1 MSNINL
7 SLNYKPVGLTLAF
20 SIASILS
27 YFPQLFARGAKPTA
41 NNPDISQVT
50 YEVTK
55 APTGTGT
62 ATKTLG
68 TGDRK
73 GGACPD
79 VNIPLTALTP
89 AYKKPDG
96 NFLWGKTLD
105 ERPTFWVY
113 VPYSLTDK
121 RPGEL
126 RLRETKANGGTVL
139 KSVATVTGTSPGVIG
154 VRLPIG
160 KTLKP
165 NEMNFW
171 QFVVRCDPDDA
182 SSNQF
187 VSSTVTLVQPSA
199 ALAKQLKQATPKQKV
214 AIYAKEEYW
223 YDYITILGGLRKAN
237 PRDAEVNKA
246 WQNLLHSINHDN
258 IADKPIGG

>member
-7 SLNYKPVGLTLAF
+7 SLNYKPIGLTLAF
-20 SIASILS
+20 SITSILS
-27 YFPQLFARGAKPTA
+27 YFPQVFARGTKPTA

-50 YEVTK
+50 YEVSQS
-55 APTGTGT
+55 PTGTGT
-62 ATKTLG
+62 PTQTTA

-89 AYKKPDG
+89 AYKKDNK

-126 RLRETKANGGTVL
+126 RLQETKANRDKVLTTV
-139 KSVATVTGTSPGVIG
+139 VTVTGTSPGVIG
-154 VRLPIG
+154 VRLPVG

-165 NEMNFW
+165 NEINFW

-187 VSSTVTLVQPSA
+187 VSSTVTLVQPST

-223 YDYITILGGLRKAN
+223 YDYITTLGSLRKAN
-237 PRDAEVNKA
+237 PRDMQVNKA
-246 WQNLLHSINHDN
+246 WQNLLRSINHDN
-258 IADKPIGG
+258 IADKPISR